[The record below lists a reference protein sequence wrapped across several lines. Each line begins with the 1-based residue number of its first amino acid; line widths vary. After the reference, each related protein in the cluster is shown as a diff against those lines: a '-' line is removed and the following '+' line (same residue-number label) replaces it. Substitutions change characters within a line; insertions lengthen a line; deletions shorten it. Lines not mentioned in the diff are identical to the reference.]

1 MRSVAAPSLLDSIAS
16 GDVRMF
22 LSTGSLALQLIPLG
36 GTGSGGAILCSGFP
50 SAAGFEG
57 DSLRLEDIVRIPRRS
72 VCDPPPLTALE
83 RQHDRVNKDWG
94 ILYRLSGRDDAE

>member
-1 MRSVAAPSLLDSIAS
+1 
-16 GDVRMF
+16 MF
-22 LSTGSLALQLIPLG
+22 RCSCPLTVWHSNVPIPLG
-36 GTGSGGAILCSGFP
+36 GMGGGGVILGSGFP
-50 SAAGFEG
+50 SAAAFEG
-57 DSLRLEDIVRIPRRS
+57 DSLRLEDIVLIPRRS

>member
-1 MRSVAAPSLLDSIAS
+1 M
-16 GDVRMF
+16 
-22 LSTGSLALQLIPLG
+22 LIPLG

-83 RQHDRVNKDWG
+83 RQHDRINKDWG